1 MGIQDALSDNADFGG
16 LVKSSRAKISKV
28 IHKAFIEVNEKGA
41 EAAAVTGTLVLL
53 SILHSLQPAI

>member
-28 IHKAFIEVNEKGA
+28 IHKAFIEVNEEGA
-41 EAAAVTGTLVLL
+41 AAAAVTGTLVLL
-53 SILHSLQPAI
+53 GILHSLQPTI

>member
-41 EAAAVTGTLVLL
+41 EAAAVTEQL
-53 SILHSLQPAI
+53 